1 MQPTGSNVTSRLAD
15 FIDANI
21 DAIVDEWVQ
30 FAATLSPMTQ
40 ETPIDALRDHAV
52 EMLARVTTDLRRTQT
67 PAEQKAKSEGLAAPA
82 RSTSPAGRHGAQR
95 QTAGLDIEQMMA
107 EFRALRSTVIRLWS
121 AKGGASG
128 PNAFDEV
135 LRFNEAIDQA
145 LAESAST
152 FSNQVEHLRQLM
164 LGMVAHDLR
173 GPLNVVNMA
182 AQVLIH
188 SGPLRAQDPS
198 MVRLLRA
205 SNRMRALVN
214 DLLDVV
220 GSQLGSGLAVV
231 PAPMEL
237 RALVHEV
244 MDEARAE
251 HPQAEFQLQCEADL
265 SGEWDQGRLAQ
276 LLSNLLRNAVEHGD
290 PAHPIRCTI
299 TETEGGACIK
309 VQNNGHVIPTPQ
321 QATIFNAL
329 VRGGSSS
336 DPRRNLGLGLYICRE
351 IVIGHGGTIEVQS
364 DEANGTV
371 FAVTLPRRASP
382 VAHAQP
388 MRFDGDSAMPA
399 SSDSSSE

>member
-1 MQPTGSNVTSRLAD
+1 MHAAGNNVTSRLAD
-15 FIDANI
+15 FIDANVE
-21 DAIVDEWVQ
+21 AIVDEWVQ

-52 EMLARVTTDLRRTQT
+52 EMLARVTADLRRTQT
-67 PAEQKAKSEGLAAPA
+67 AAQQKAKSEGQSTSE
-82 RSTSPAGRHGAQR
+82 RFTSPAGRHGSQR

-121 AKGGASG
+121 AKGGASE

-182 AQVLIH
+182 TQVLIH
-188 SGPLRAQDPS
+188 SGPQWAQDPS

-205 SNRMRALVN
+205 SGRMRALIN

-220 GSQLGSGLAVV
+220 GSRLGSGLGVV
-231 PAPMEL
+231 PVPMSL
-237 RALVHEV
+237 QALAHEV
-244 MDEARAE
+244 VDESRAE
-251 HPQAEFQLQCEADL
+251 HPQAEFELHCETEL
-265 SGEWDQGRLAQ
+265 SGEWDRGRLAQ
-276 LLSNLLRNAVEHGD
+276 LLSNLFRNAVEHGD
-290 PAHPIRCTI
+290 PAHPIRCTL
-299 TETEGGACIK
+299 TETEGGVSIK
-309 VQNNGHVIPTPQ
+309 VQNNGQVIPTPQ
-321 QATIFNAL
+321 QATIFDAL
-329 VRGGSSS
+329 VRGGSNA

-351 IVIGHGGTIEVQS
+351 IVIGHGGTIDVHS
-364 DEANGTV
+364 DDANGTV
-371 FAVTLPRRASP
+371 FAVMLPRRPPSATDALP
-382 VAHAQP
+382 EQP
-388 MRFDGDSAMPA
+388 DSESAVR
-399 SSDSSSE
+399 